1 MLVRDPGACHR
12 QSLDQTGLVVPQNR
26 DPFVS
31 DRTGDGKAGAVEHQE
46 VDPGRE
52 EYVERC
58 GRWLAKVCGNVEI
71 GIRTLGTPSTAAE
84 GKGETRAGIAPEGL
98 MFSRRTR
105 AEAD

>member
-1 MLVRDPGACHR
+1 MADFLPVLHQASVGPGLLVRDP
-12 QSLDQTGLVVPQNR
+12 
-26 DPFVS
+26 
-31 DRTGDGKAGAVEHQE
+31 GKAGAVEHQE
-46 VDPGRE
+46 VYPGRE

-71 GIRTLGTPSTAAE
+71 GFRTLGPPSTAAE
-84 GKGETRAGIAPEGL
+84 GKGETRASIAPEGL